1 MVEFGK
7 SVLENTFFFLQNQ
20 LTDDSALSFSHFD
33 CYAVCIEVLHCYLS
47 ISLLYYLLLAR

>member
-1 MVEFGK
+1 MLEFGK
-7 SVLENTFFFLQNQ
+7 SVLENMFFLQNQ
-20 LTDDSALSFSHFD
+20 LTDDSALRFSHFD

>member
-7 SVLENTFFFLQNQ
+7 SVLENTFFLQNQ

>member
-1 MVEFGK
+1 MPIF
-7 SVLENTFFFLQNQ
+7 SVAILENTFFLQNQ